1 MRMPRPP
8 SLRLLLSRERCIHC
22 THADTQTHRHTHTAL
37 SPDLVMRYHVMC
49 HLQAFGGAYD
59 VMSSKHLRGDIN
71 YAWPSAQIAVMGPEG
86 AVAILYR
93 SKTFELSKS
102 PLA

>member
-1 MRMPRPP
+1 
-8 SLRLLLSRERCIHC
+8 
-22 THADTQTHRHTHTAL
+22 
-37 SPDLVMRYHVMC
+37 
-49 HLQAFGGAYD
+49 
-59 VMSSKHLRGDIN
+59 MSSKHLRGDIN

-102 PLA
+102 STSGHLHPGGQGRREEGRRGGGKEGGKEQFDCAF

>member
-1 MRMPRPP
+1 M
-8 SLRLLLSRERCIHC
+8 
-22 THADTQTHRHTHTAL
+22 
-37 SPDLVMRYHVMC
+37 MC

-102 PLA
+102 LTTSLANGL